1 MAEPYS
7 IQHVRFQDIAAN
19 SYVIALQ
26 QGVQAIMPEARWW
39 IADEAFDRF
48 PFPGEEGPVYC
59 EDAGEE
65 PSCKKSLEEQA
76 KRQSSIV
83 ICSHNRLQGFVRFQ
97 YRDEFLGGLGVCNL
111 DPKQRPL
118 LEKILTMVEGYFA
131 LLSGALED
139 HDDLELVHSIL
150 GETITLV
157 ELDRLLQRQ
166 SDALSQALG
175 ASRSVILLINEDG
188 EFYPAHIKNY
198 PSGLLKRRDL
208 EVTRYDYVTPHGGE
222 ESSLRLL
229 EPDDPL
235 RTWLRRALEELHHKV
250 DEDADCWAISF
261 YRNTYLIGMF
271 LTFDP
276 TPRSMSIVK
285 QNLIR
290 LLATG
295 GAAALDYALT
305 LERMKKRHKALS
317 TIHIVHRL
325 ISSSFATNEI
335 LPKIGQLTLQLLQA
349 QRCSI
354 MLCDEDREVLLPKVS
369 LGLDENEV
377 GSKKTRIGEGLTG
390 WVAENFNPVIFHPAC
405 DTPPWPDT
413 GETYPAESYLSVALF
428 DTDIEGVV
436 TVAGKK
442 GDFNPGDREIL
453 VTFAEQAVLAIKNAR
468 THEGERIFTIKALT
482 SIANLIE
489 THDPGTPGV
498 TAATCRWAQRIARFL
513 QLGESDIQ
521 NIVYAA
527 LLNES
532 GMLRTFGSPT
542 PYEEHRQKGPQLSLR
557 MTESLGLPDDAG
569 RIVYHVNELWNG
581 EGYPDKL
588 KGREIPLGSRIIAI
602 AYAFS
607 ALLNRNGRTMEGG
620 RECLLRAHRTLSRF
634 NERSYDP
641 EIVEQL
647 KEIIESMTDLEIEE
661 EITPKS

>member
-1 MAEPYS
+1 M
-7 IQHVRFQDIAAN
+7 
-19 SYVIALQ
+19 
-26 QGVQAIMPEARWW
+26 
-39 IADEAFDRF
+39 
-48 PFPGEEGPVYC
+48 
-59 EDAGEE
+59 
-65 PSCKKSLEEQA
+65 
-76 KRQSSIV
+76 
-83 ICSHNRLQGFVRFQ
+83 
-97 YRDEFLGGLGVCNL
+97 
-111 DPKQRPL
+111 
-118 LEKILTMVEGYFA
+118 
-131 LLSGALED
+131 
-139 HDDLELVHSIL
+139 
-150 GETITLV
+150 
-157 ELDRLLQRQ
+157 
-166 SDALSQALG
+166 
-175 ASRSVILLINEDG
+175 SV
-188 EFYPAHIKNY
+188 
-198 PSGLLKRRDL
+198 
-208 EVTRYDYVTPHGGE
+208 
-222 ESSLRLL
+222 
-229 EPDDPL
+229 
-235 RTWLRRALEELHHKV
+235 
-250 DEDADCWAISF
+250 
-261 YRNTYLIGMF
+261 
-271 LTFDP
+271 
-276 TPRSMSIVK
+276 VK

-325 ISSSFATNEI
+325 ISSSFTTNEI

-354 MLCDEDREVLLPKVS
+354 MLCDAEREVLLPKVS
-369 LGLDENEV
+369 LGLDEDET
-377 GSKKTRIGEGLTG
+377 GAKETKIGEGLAG

-405 DTPPWPDT
+405 DTPPWPAT

-442 GDFNPGDREIL
+442 GDFTPGDREIL

-489 THDPGTPGV
+489 SQDPGVPGV
-498 TAATCRWAQRIARFL
+498 TAATCRWAQRIAAFL

-532 GMLRTFGSPT
+532 GMLRTFGSQT
-542 PYEEHRQKGPQLSLR
+542 PYEEQRQKGPQLSLR

-569 RIVYHVNELWNG
+569 RIVYHINELWSG

-607 ALLNRNGRTMEGG
+607 ALLNRNGRSVEDG
-620 RECLLRAHRTLSRF
+620 RQGLLKAHRTLSRF

-641 EIVEQL
+641 EIIEQL
-647 KEIIESMTDLEIEE
+647 KTVIEAMSDDEVEDELN
-661 EITPKS
+661 PKS